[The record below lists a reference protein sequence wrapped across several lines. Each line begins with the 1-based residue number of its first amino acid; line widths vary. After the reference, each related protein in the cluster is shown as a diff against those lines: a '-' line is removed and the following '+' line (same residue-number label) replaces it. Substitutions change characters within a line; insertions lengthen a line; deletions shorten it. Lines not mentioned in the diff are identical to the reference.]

1 VKALFAGPSLHGL
14 SPDLSGVSLRAPA
27 IQGDIAAAVLEGAT
41 AIGLVDGNFEASA
54 SVWHK
59 EILFALAEGVT
70 VLGASSM
77 GALRAAEC
85 APYGMKPVGAIALA
99 YASGALDD
107 DAAVA
112 LTHGP
117 AELGYLPFT
126 EPMVD
131 VEPTLEKLRALE
143 ILSAEE
149 YAAVLS
155 HSRRLHF
162 KQRTDEAMFAAWPE
176 RLDAYRE
183 HRVGRK
189 SQDALLLISELKAC
203 PGVRAPRPD
212 LRLQDTFFTRQILPL
227 LQHADAA

>member
-1 VKALFAGPSLHGL
+1 MKVLFAGPSLHGL
-14 SPDLSGVSLRAPA
+14 SPDLTGLSLRAPA
-27 IQGDIAAAVLEGAT
+27 IQGDIAAAVVEGAT
-41 AIGLVDGNFEASA
+41 AIGLIDGNFEASA

-85 APYGMKPVGAIALA
+85 APYGMKPVGKIALA
-99 YASGALDD
+99 YTSGELDD

-131 VEPTLEKLRALE
+131 VEPTLERLRQLGHLTDDEHWEALSE
-143 ILSAEE
+143 AQ
-149 YAAVLS
+149 
-155 HSRRLHF
+155 RLHF
-162 KQRTDEAMFAAWPE
+162 KQRTDEAIFAKRPE
-176 RLDAYRE
+176 KLDVYRA
-183 HRVGRK
+183 HRVSRK
-189 SQDALLLISELKAC
+189 AMDALELIDELKAC
-203 PGVRAPRPD
+203 PDVRDPRPE
-212 LRLQDTFFTRQILPL
+212 LRLEDTFFSRHILPL
-227 LQHADAA
+227 LRPAAA